1 MASISEEVEALR
13 GTKPATIKDLFA
25 TPAFSRL
32 LAAMTV
38 SSLGDW
44 VGFIGVTAMV
54 AFRGGTSVSTAF
66 GVAGVMMARMLPA
79 VVFGPIAGP
88 IVDRFDRKKLMMAA
102 DGSRAIMYATMPF
115 IGPLWGI
122 LVLSFAIECC
132 SLLWTPAR
140 DASLPNLVPRR
151 QLQNA
156 NSVGIMTAYG
166 TLPIAG
172 LIFSLLTAASRGLS
186 VRIPYLGENPWALA
200 LWLDSFT
207 FIFSAYM
214 IGGLPIR
221 SPMERRHEKLD
232 VGKVRRDIVEGVRFL
247 SQHQLAGAMTIGI
260 VVGFC
265 GMGAVISVIALFVN
279 WSLHADVANVGVF
292 QTTYGVGMLVGLA
305 TVGMITKLLDREHL
319 FHLSMI
325 TAAIALFFLAMMPT
339 VALAASIAIL
349 VGYFVGTTW
358 VTGYT
363 LLQESVAD
371 EFRGRTFASLTVL
384 SRLGLFLSLTVFPLL
399 VALVGRH
406 HGFHIMGQSFDLSGP
421 RVALWVAS
429 GMVLG
434 GGLYTRHAMK
444 KYRLTKA
451 VPLNLIPKLRKAP
464 PKGIFIVFE
473 GVEGAGKGT
482 QMERVRGFV
491 ESKGRDALLTREPGG
506 TPLGESLREILLSHE
521 TGSLEPKTEALLFGA
536 ARAQLVATVIRPAL
550 EAGKVV
556 LCDRYIDS
564 SIAYQGFARG
574 LGEPDILSLNVWAT
588 QGLFPDLVVL
598 LHLEPESGLA
608 RAGGEADRIE
618 AEGVDFHAK
627 VADAFLHIASEH
639 PERVAV
645 IDASQPVDKV
655 FGDVTEAIDKT
666 LPELNEPK
674 PAPPAPP
681 SPA

>member
-13 GTKPATIKDLFA
+13 GTKPATIKDLFRSPVFA
-25 TPAFSRL
+25 RL
-32 LAAMTV
+32 TAAMTV

-44 VGFIGVTAMV
+44 VGFMAVAAMV
-54 AFRGGTSVSTAF
+54 TYRADSSVVSAF

-79 VVFGPIAGP
+79 IVFGPIAGP
-88 IVDRFDRKKLMMAA
+88 IVDRFDRKSLMIVA
-102 DGSRAIMYATMPF
+102 DLSRAVMYASMPF

-122 LVLSFAIECC
+122 FVLSFAIECC

-151 QLQNA
+151 QLSNA

-166 TLPIAG
+166 TLPLGG
-172 LIFSLLTAASRGLS
+172 LVFSLLAAASRGLS
-186 VRIPYLGENPWALA
+186 VRIPYLGENQWALA
-200 LWLDSFT
+200 LWLDAFT

-214 IGGLPIR
+214 VGGLPIR

-232 VGKVRRDIVEGVRFL
+232 VGKVRRDIVDGVRFL
-247 SQHQLAGAMTIGI
+247 RQHQLAGAMTFGI

-265 GMGAVISVIALFVN
+265 GVGAVISVMALFVN
-279 WSLHADVANVGVF
+279 WSLHADVATVGVF
-292 QTTYGVGMLVGLA
+292 QTTYGIGMLVGLA
-305 TVGMITKLLDREHL
+305 TVGIVAKVIHRENL

-325 TAAIALFFLAMMPT
+325 VAAITLCFMAAMPT
-339 VALAASIAIL
+339 VALASAVAIL
-349 VGYFVGTTW
+349 LGYFVGTTW

-384 SRLGLFLSLTVFPLL
+384 SRLGLFLSLTAFPAL
-399 VALVGRH
+399 VGLVGRH

-421 RVALWVAS
+421 RVALWLAS

-451 VPLNLIPKLRKAP
+451 VPLSLIPKLRKAP
-464 PKGIFIVFE
+464 PKGIFVVFE

-482 QMERVRGFV
+482 QMERVKGFV
-491 ESKGRDALLTREPGG
+491 ESKGREVLLTREPGG
-506 TPLGESLREILLSHE
+506 TPLGEGLREILLSHD

-608 RAGGEADRIE
+608 RTGGEADRIE

-645 IDASQPVDKV
+645 VDASKSVDKV
-655 FGDVTEAIDKT
+655 FDDVKEAIDKT
-666 LPELNEPK
+666 LPELDEPM
-674 PAPPAPP
+674 PTRP
-681 SPA
+681 